1 MTTISPVMSTFLDT
15 DDRASLD
22 SATRRL
28 LDSEVVKRA
37 TTGHQSNQ
45 IRSLF
50 SSGTKDPL
58 SLIDDILSKYTS
70 DQTLRADQAANEIE
84 KKANAIAEINRL
96 WGLLMQDRLGET
108 DPTDKDKITL
118 LGDGRGKGYLEQI
131 QAIISNDLN
140 DSRGISAITGWSLK
154 GSIGIH
160 ANYSDLQA
168 MNATMTAFCDTIQVD
183 LDTEQ
188 QLFKNIMT
196 DISSAQEE
204 IRDIRRAIVAMA
216 KG

>member
-1 MTTISPVMSTFLDT
+1 MTTISPVMSTFLDS

-22 SATRRL
+22 SA

-58 SLIDDILSKYTS
+58 SLIDEILSKYTS
-70 DQTLRADQAANEIE
+70 DQTLRADQAAKEIE

-96 WGLLMQDRLGET
+96 WGLIMQDNLPNT
-108 DPTDKDKITL
+108 NPTNNDKTQ
-118 LGDGRGKGYLEQI
+118 LGDGDSASYLDQI

-140 DSRGISAITGWSLK
+140 DSRGIAAITGKNLADSK
-154 GSIGIH
+154 THRVSY
-160 ANYSDLQA
+160 NDLQA

-204 IRDIRRAIVAMA
+204 IRDIRRAIVAMS

>member
-1 MTTISPVMSTFLDT
+1 MTTIIPVMSTFLDS

-22 SATRRL
+22 IA

-58 SLIDDILSKYTS
+58 SLIDEILSKYTS
-70 DQTLRADQAANEIE
+70 DQTLRADQAAKEIE

-96 WGLLMQDRLGET
+96 WGLIMQDNLPNT
-108 DPTDKDKITL
+108 NPTNNDKTQ
-118 LGDGRGKGYLEQI
+118 LGDGDSGNYLNQI
-131 QAIISNDLN
+131 NAIILNDLN
-140 DSRGISAITGWSLK
+140 DSRGIAAITGKNLTD
-154 GSIGIH
+154 SINH
-160 ANYSDLQA
+160 RVSYNDLQA

-204 IRDIRRAIVAMA
+204 IRDIRRAIVAMS

>member
-58 SLIDDILSKYTS
+58 SLIDDILSKYMS
-70 DQTLRADQAANEIE
+70 DQTLRADKAANEIE
-84 KKANAIAEINRL
+84 KKAKAISEINRL
-96 WGLLMQDRLGET
+96 WGLIMQDNLPNT
-108 DPTDKDKITL
+108 NPTNNDKTP
-118 LGDGRGKGYLEQI
+118 LGDGASASYLDQI
-131 QAIISNDLN
+131 HAIITSDLN
-140 DSRGISAITGWSLK
+140 DSRGIAAITGKNLADSK
-154 GSIGIH
+154 TYEVSY
-160 ANYSDLQA
+160 NDLQA
-168 MNATMTAFCDTIQVD
+168 KNATMTAFCDTIQVD

-196 DISSAQEE
+196 AISSAQEE

>member
-70 DQTLRADQAANEIE
+70 DQTLRADQAAKEIE

-96 WGLLMQDRLGET
+96 WGLIMQDNLPNVN
-108 DPTDKDKITL
+108 PTNNDKTP
-118 LGDGRGKGYLEQI
+118 LGDAASSSYLDQI
-131 QAIISNDLN
+131 QAIIANDLN
-140 DSRGISAITGWSLK
+140 DSRGIAAITGKNLADSK
-154 GSIGIH
+154 TYRVSY
-160 ANYSDLQA
+160 NDLQA

>member
-1 MTTISPVMSTFLDT
+1 MTTISPVMSTFLDS

-22 SATRRL
+22 SA

-58 SLIDDILSKYTS
+58 SLIDEILSKYTS
-70 DQTLRADQAANEIE
+70 DQTLRADQAAKEIE

-96 WGLLMQDRLGET
+96 WGLIMQDNLPNT
-108 DPTDKDKITL
+108 NPTNNDKTQ
-118 LGDGRGKGYLEQI
+118 LGDGDSASYLDQI

-140 DSRGISAITGWSLK
+140 DSRGIAAITGKNLADSK
-154 GSIGIH
+154 THQVSY
-160 ANYSDLQA
+160 NDLQA

-204 IRDIRRAIVAMA
+204 IRDIRRAIVAMS

>member
-1 MTTISPVMSTFLDT
+1 MTTIRPVMSTFWDS

-37 TTGHQSNQ
+37 TADHQSNQ
-45 IRSLF
+45 IRILF
-50 SSGTKDPL
+50 SSGAKDPL
-58 SLIDDILSKYTS
+58 SLIDDLLSKYTS
-70 DQTLRADQAANEIE
+70 DQTLRADKAANEIE
-84 KKANAIAEINRL
+84 KKANAIAEINRI
-96 WGLLMQDRLGET
+96 WGLIMQDNLPHT
-108 DPTDKDKITL
+108 NPTNNDKTP
-118 LGDGRGKGYLEQI
+118 LGDSDSGDYLDQI

-140 DSRGISAITGWSLK
+140 DSRGIAAITGENLADSK
-154 GSIGIH
+154 THQVSY
-160 ANYSDLQA
+160 NDLQA

>member
-1 MTTISPVMSTFLDT
+1 MSTFLDS

-22 SATRRL
+22 SA

-58 SLIDDILSKYTS
+58 SLIDEILSKYTS
-70 DQTLRADQAANEIE
+70 DQTLRADQAAKEIE

-96 WGLLMQDRLGET
+96 WGLIMQDNLPNT
-108 DPTDKDKITL
+108 NPTNNDKTQ
-118 LGDGRGKGYLEQI
+118 LGDGDSASYLDQI

-140 DSRGISAITGWSLK
+140 DSRGIAAITGKNLADSK
-154 GSIGIH
+154 THRVSY
-160 ANYSDLQA
+160 NDLQA

-204 IRDIRRAIVAMA
+204 IRDIRRAIVAMS

>member
-15 DDRASLD
+15 DDKASLD

-96 WGLLMQDRLGET
+96 WGLIMQDNLPNT
-108 DPTDKDKITL
+108 NPTNNDKTQ
-118 LGDGRGKGYLEQI
+118 LGDGDSAAYLEQI
-131 QAIISNDLN
+131 DAIIASDLN
-140 DSRGISAITGWSLK
+140 DSRGIAAITGKNLVESK
-154 GSIGIH
+154 THRVSY
-160 ANYSDLQA
+160 NDLQA

>member
-1 MTTISPVMSTFLDT
+1 MTTISPVMSTFLDS

-22 SATRRL
+22 SAL
-28 LDSEVVKRA
+28 DSALDSEVVKRA
-37 TTGHQSNQ
+37 TSGHQSNQ

-58 SLIDDILSKYTS
+58 SLIDEILSKYTS
-70 DQTLRADQAANEIE
+70 DQTLRADQAAKEIE

-96 WGLLMQDRLGET
+96 WGLIMQDNLPFT
-108 DPTDKDKITL
+108 NPTNNDKTQ
-118 LGDGRGKGYLEQI
+118 LGDGSSASYLEQI

-140 DSRGISAITGWSLK
+140 DSRGIAAITGKTLTDSKNLRV
-154 GSIGIH
+154 SY
-160 ANYSDLQA
+160 NDLQA
-168 MNATMTAFCDTIQVD
+168 LNATMTAFCDTIQVD

-204 IRDIRRAIVAMA
+204 IRDIRRAIVAMS

>member
-1 MTTISPVMSTFLDT
+1 MTTISPVMSTFLDS

-22 SATRRL
+22 SA

-37 TTGHQSNQ
+37 TSGHQSNQ

-58 SLIDDILSKYTS
+58 SLIDEILSKYTS
-70 DQTLRADQAANEIE
+70 DQTLRADQAAKEIE

-96 WGLLMQDRLGET
+96 WGLIMQDNLPFT
-108 DPTDKDKITL
+108 NPTNNDKTP
-118 LGDGRGKGYLEQI
+118 LGDGSSASYLEQI

-140 DSRGISAITGWSLK
+140 DSRGIAAITGKTLTDSKNLRV
-154 GSIGIH
+154 SY
-160 ANYSDLQA
+160 NDLQA
-168 MNATMTAFCDTIQVD
+168 LNATMTAFCDTIQVD

-204 IRDIRRAIVAMA
+204 IRDIRRAIVAMS

>member
-96 WGLLMQDRLGET
+96 WGLIMQDNLPNT
-108 DPTDKDKITL
+108 NPTNNDKTP
-118 LGDGRGKGYLEQI
+118 LGDGASASYLDQI
-131 QAIISNDLN
+131 QAIIANDLN
-140 DSRGISAITGWSLK
+140 DSRGIAAITGKNLADSK
-154 GSIGIH
+154 THRVSY
-160 ANYSDLQA
+160 NDLQA

>member
-15 DDRASLD
+15 DDRPSLD
-22 SATRRL
+22 SATSRL

-58 SLIDDILSKYTS
+58 SLIDEILSKYTS
-70 DQTLRADQAANEIE
+70 DQTLRADKAANEIE

-96 WGLLMQDRLGET
+96 WGLIMQDNLPHT
-108 DPTDKDKITL
+108 NPTNNDKTQ
-118 LGDGRGKGYLEQI
+118 LGDGVSASYLDQI

-140 DSRGISAITGWSLK
+140 DSRGIAAITGKNLLDSK
-154 GSIGIH
+154 NHSVSY
-160 ANYSDLQA
+160 NDLQA

-204 IRDIRRAIVAMA
+204 IRDIRRAIVAMS

>member
-1 MTTISPVMSTFLDT
+1 MYDNHQPRYVYFLDS

-22 SATRRL
+22 SA

-58 SLIDDILSKYTS
+58 SLIDEILSKYTS
-70 DQTLRADQAANEIE
+70 DQTLRADQAAKEIE

-96 WGLLMQDRLGET
+96 WGLIMQDNLPNT
-108 DPTDKDKITL
+108 NPTNNDKTQ
-118 LGDGRGKGYLEQI
+118 LGDGDSASYLDQI

-140 DSRGISAITGWSLK
+140 DSRGIAAITG
-154 GSIGIH
+154 
-160 ANYSDLQA
+160 
-168 MNATMTAFCDTIQVD
+168 
-183 LDTEQ
+183 
-188 QLFKNIMT
+188 KNLADSKLI
-196 DISSAQEE
+196 E
-204 IRDIRRAIVAMA
+204 
-216 KG
+216 

>member
-37 TTGHQSNQ
+37 TTGHQ

-96 WGLLMQDRLGET
+96 WGLIMQDNLPYT
-108 DPTDKDKITL
+108 NPTSDVKTP
-118 LGDGRGKGYLEQI
+118 LGDGPSAASYLDQI
-131 QAIISNDLN
+131 QAIITSDLN
-140 DSRGISAITGWSLK
+140 DSRGIAAITGMNL
-154 GSIGIH
+154 
-160 ANYSDLQA
+160 ANSKTHEVSYNDLQA